1 MVAAGSCKW
10 KPGVRKFAMILAGK
24 YRWMSALEG
33 QLHLYELTFG
43 ICLLHPNQICAVTLT
58 YGHRQDRATPVAC
71 WWFSVSRGAF
81 KSTTVIENSL
91 GYSSLST
98 KIFITV
104 RFFCCQRSS
113 SLLYGTSV
121 WHHSLRSLI
130 SWFGVELLNLTNRKF
145 ILSHKNKYVL
155 LYSCPFLYANTC
167 VCLRVYCMAVC
178 IYCVDALKKMFN
190 SHHFWPTERWSK
202 EKPKYT
208 PHSIRFTVRE

>member
-1 MVAAGSCKW
+1 MIIKPILFICTGGRWSRCDSEMATITTMQWNICVVHAYWTNNSNYTWNRQMVAAGSCKW

-91 GYSSLST
+91 GYSSLNT

-104 RFFCCQRSS
+104 RFFSGAALCCMVHQCDITASG
-113 SLLYGTSV
+113 LWYLG
-121 WHHSLRSLI
+121 L
-130 SWFGVELLNLTNRKF
+130 E
-145 ILSHKNKYVL
+145 
-155 LYSCPFLYANTC
+155 
-167 VCLRVYCMAVC
+167 
-178 IYCVDALKKMFN
+178 
-190 SHHFWPTERWSK
+190 
-202 EKPKYT
+202 
-208 PHSIRFTVRE
+208 